1 MNNITAQI
9 LSRLAREKNF
19 LSGEMLCREFGIT
32 RSAVWKHIDLLRAE
46 GYQIDAVTGK
56 GYCLSGM
63 TGRAVAGE
71 VLPFLT
77 CHRFGKMINYHTITT
92 STNLLAKALA
102 VEGKPEGYVVVAD
115 SQSGGKGRM
124 GRTWLSPPAV
134 NLYFSLILRP
144 AVPSIRVPQLTL
156 LVAVAIHQALMEVA
170 PDLAAMI
177 KWPNDIMV
185 NEKKLCGVL
194 CEMQSEPELTHFV
207 VVGIGINVNQSEMPP
222 ELTKSATS
230 LLMERGELFSRP
242 ELLALVLNHFEPL
255 YDEWLQ
261 QNDLGFILHYLEQYS
276 LLQSKRVSIDQRK
289 QHLSGTVTGIAK
301 GGELTLLCA
310 DGQTILVSSGE
321 AHLSNNDEL

>member
-9 LSRLAREKNF
+9 LSRLARENNF
-19 LSGEMLCREFGIT
+19 LSGEKLCLEFGIT
-32 RSAVWKHIDLLRAE
+32 RSAVWKHIAHLRTE

-56 GYCLSGM
+56 GYHLSGM

-71 VLPFLT
+71 VQPLLT
-77 CHRFGKMINYHTITT
+77 CDRFGNMIDYNTFAT
-92 STNLLAKALA
+92 STNLLGKAFA
-102 VEGKPEGYVVVAD
+102 VEGRPEGFVVVAD

-124 GRTWLSPPAV
+124 GRTWHSPPAV

-156 LVAVAIHQALMEVA
+156 LVAVAIHRALMEVA
-170 PDLAAMI
+170 PGLAAMI
-177 KWPNDIMV
+177 KWPNDILV

-222 ELTKSATS
+222 ELTNSATS
-230 LLMERGELFSRP
+230 LFLERGQLFSRP
-242 ELLALVLNHFEPL
+242 KILALVLNHFEPL

-261 QNDLGFILHYLEQYS
+261 QNDLGFILNYLEQYS
-276 LLQSKRVSIDQRK
+276 LLQSKMVSIDQRK
-289 QHLSGTVTGIAK
+289 QHLSGIVTGIAK
-301 GGELTLLCA
+301 GGELKLQGA
-310 DGQTILVSSGE
+310 DGKTLLVSSGE